1 MRINYTNR
9 LTFGGGLLG
18 LGVLLLVIAVF
29 GFSRADAATDDT
41 AHDGR
46 LVTIHDRGSE
56 KVILTHARNVRDA
69 LQDAH
74 IPVVAED
81 LVEPKLDEPLVATDY
96 TVNIY
101 RARPV
106 LVVDGALREK
116 IMTAAQ
122 TSDAIAAAAGIKLH
136 DEDKAALKQSQDI
149 VADGAGVLLVI
160 DRATEI
166 KLNLYGTETT
176 TYTRAKTVGQM
187 LDEKNIELAASDTLS
202 ADKNAPLVAGM
213 SVSIWR
219 NGVQTATV
227 EESIAFPTRKVQDV
241 DQPLGYKK
249 VQTPGTNGKK
259 SVTYEITM
267 KNGKEV
273 SRKAIQSVVI
283 EEPKEQVEVV
293 GAKTAGFSGS
303 FAEALAR
310 LRSCEG
316 SYTSNTG
323 NGYYG
328 AYQFDVSTWGGYGGY
343 PNAAAAPPAVQD
355 QKAWETYKRRGWQP
369 WPSCSRSQGLQD
381 IYR

>member
-1 MRINYTNR
+1 MNLNRITV
-9 LTFGGGLLG
+9 GGGLLL
-18 LGVLLLVIAVF
+18 LGVLLLVLSLF
-29 GFSRADAATDDT
+29 TFSRAGAANDDT
-41 AHDGR
+41 AEKGR
-46 LVTIHDRGSE
+46 LVTFHDRGSE
-56 KVILTHARNVRDA
+56 RVILTHARTVEDALRDA
-69 LQDAH
+69 D
-74 IPVVAED
+74 IPVVDED
-81 LVEPKLDEPLVATDY
+81 SVEPGLDEQLVATDY
-96 TVNIY
+96 TINIY

-106 LVVDGALREK
+106 LVIDGAVRTK
-116 IMTAAQ
+116 VMTAAQ
-122 TSDAIAAAAGIKLH
+122 SPTAIVKAAGIALN
-136 DEDKAALKQSQDI
+136 DEDISALQASDNI
-149 VADGAGVLLVI
+149 VSDGAGVVLTI

-166 KLNLYGTETT
+166 RLNLYGTETNVF
-176 TYTRAKTVGQM
+176 TRAKTVDEM
-187 LDEKNIELAASDTLS
+187 LASKNIELGPNDTLS
-202 ADKNAPLVAGM
+202 VDKTTRLTSGMQVA
-213 SVSIWR
+213 IWR

-227 EESIAFPTRKVQDV
+227 EEPIAFTVRKVQDMNHEV
-241 DQPLGYKK
+241 GYKK

-328 AYQFDVSTWGGYGGY
+328 AYQFDKQTWGGYGGY
-343 PNAAAAPPAVQD
+343 PHAAAAPPAVQD